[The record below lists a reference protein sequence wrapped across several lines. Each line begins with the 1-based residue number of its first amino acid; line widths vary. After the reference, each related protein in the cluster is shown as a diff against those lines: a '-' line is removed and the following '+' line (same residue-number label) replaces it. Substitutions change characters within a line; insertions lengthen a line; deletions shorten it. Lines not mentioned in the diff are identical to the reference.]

1 MTPARWLKIDTLLH
15 EALKRPPAQRAAF
28 LNDACA
34 GDEDN
39 RREIESLMSFNNLA
53 KSFLEVPAFEAA
65 AGIFADQG
73 QSSIGL
79 VAGAYRIERE
89 IGAGGMGTVYLAEDP
104 KLGRKVAIKFLPPY
118 LETDELAKRRLIREA
133 KAAARLEHPNICAIY
148 EVGEAANGSFIAMQ
162 YVDGETL
169 GSLLKNHPPTLG
181 QAVDLAIQVADALI
195 EAHSH
200 GIIHRDIKPPNLVIT
215 RRGQVKV
222 LDFGLAKLIQPREAS
237 QDGDSRES
245 LLSMPG
251 LIVGTAPYMSP
262 EQAKGEAVDG
272 RSDLFSLGVVLYECV
287 AGKRP
292 FAGSSWIDVCGQV
305 INHDPPPPSQIN
317 PRVPPALDA
326 LILKALA
333 KDPAARQQSADE
345 LLTELRRARALLS
358 DEIPPTLAM
367 PRQIGASRARGLH
380 GALRIVR
387 RPRVFLPAALLAFLL
402 VSLPFWWPATPH
414 QPSLEAL
421 RWYEMGTAAL
431 RDGTCYKATKA
442 LEQAVRLDDRYVL
455 AHARL
460 AEAWTELDYA
470 DRARDEILRARSL
483 VSNLPT
489 LPQLD
494 SLRLQAIANTVLRN
508 FDRAIEDY
516 RRIVEE
522 SPVAQKASAYVD
534 LGRAQEKNEDIAGA
548 IESYEQAARLDTQ
561 DPAALLHLG
570 ILYGRR
576 QELGA
581 AGNAFQE
588 AERLYQALFNFEGV
602 TEVCYQRGF
611 LYKNL
616 NRLADARAQLEA
628 ALNTAGIS
636 VYQQIRA
643 QLVLSSVSAA
653 EGNAAE
659 ADREASEAIQK
670 ALDNR
675 IENQATSGLIWLGN
689 SFLLRGEYNDAEKSY
704 RRALDFAKRDNGYM
718 NEAVAL
724 FSLGSLRS
732 QQRNTDEALNYIE
745 QAIRFFEK
753 GDYRKWLS
761 TALILLGRINRD
773 RGDYSAALRAFDE
786 QLQLGQR
793 TGDLSQL
800 ALSHQESG
808 SVLTAQEE
816 YSDALT
822 HFDESCSIKR
832 SLNVTVSLGYSLM
845 YRGGVLAQ
853 LGRYP
858 EARAALDEASSIA
871 ERSEGAYK
879 ELLANIY
886 LARARLELS
895 GSRFRDSLSSSRRSL
910 DLADVHYQDIA
921 VQAKITLGLAEAR
934 SGERRL
940 GSQAC
945 AEAVELATSIGD
957 PQLLSSALL
966 ASAETMLETG
976 EVERALETALRA
988 QERFAHYG
996 QQDSEWRAWLIAA
1009 EAKQR
1014 LGDVTAAR
1022 EYAVTAETRLSNLAQ
1037 KWGPEAYNGYLAR
1050 SDIRYFRRRLGQL
1063 TTI

>member
-1 MTPARWLKIDTLLH
+1 
-15 EALKRPPAQRAAF
+15 
-28 LNDACA
+28 
-34 GDEDN
+34 
-39 RREIESLMSFNNLA
+39 
-53 KSFLEVPAFEAA
+53 
-65 AGIFADQG
+65 
-73 QSSIGL
+73 
-79 VAGAYRIERE
+79 
-89 IGAGGMGTVYLAEDP
+89 
-104 KLGRKVAIKFLPPY
+104 
-118 LETDELAKRRLIREA
+118 
-133 KAAARLEHPNICAIY
+133 
-148 EVGEAANGSFIAMQ
+148 
-162 YVDGETL
+162 
-169 GSLLKNHPPTLG
+169 
-181 QAVDLAIQVADALI
+181 
-195 EAHSH
+195 
-200 GIIHRDIKPPNLVIT
+200 
-215 RRGQVKV
+215 
-222 LDFGLAKLIQPREAS
+222 
-237 QDGDSRES
+237 
-245 LLSMPG
+245 
-251 LIVGTAPYMSP
+251 
-262 EQAKGEAVDG
+262 
-272 RSDLFSLGVVLYECV
+272 
-287 AGKRP
+287 
-292 FAGSSWIDVCGQV
+292 
-305 INHDPPPPSQIN
+305 
-317 PRVPPALDA
+317 
-326 LILKALA
+326 
-333 KDPAARQQSADE
+333 
-345 LLTELRRARALLS
+345 
-358 DEIPPTLAM
+358 
-367 PRQIGASRARGLH
+367 
-380 GALRIVR
+380 
-387 RPRVFLPAALLAFLL
+387 
-402 VSLPFWWPATPH
+402 
-414 QPSLEAL
+414 
-421 RWYEMGTAAL
+421 
-431 RDGTCYKATKA
+431 
-442 LEQAVRLDDRYVL
+442 
-455 AHARL
+455 
-460 AEAWTELDYA
+460 
-470 DRARDEILRARSL
+470 
-483 VSNLPT
+483 
-489 LPQLD
+489 
-494 SLRLQAIANTVLRN
+494 
-508 FDRAIEDY
+508 
-516 RRIVEE
+516 
-522 SPVAQKASAYVD
+522 
-534 LGRAQEKNEDIAGA
+534 
-548 IESYEQAARLDTQ
+548 
-561 DPAALLHLG
+561 
-570 ILYGRR
+570 
-576 QELGA
+576 
-581 AGNAFQE
+581 
-588 AERLYQALFNFEGV
+588 
-602 TEVCYQRGF
+602 
-611 LYKNL
+611 KNL

-886 LARARLELS
+886 LARARLALS

-910 DLADVHYQDIA
+910 DLANVLYQDIA

-966 ASAETMLETG
+966 AYAETMLESG

-1022 EYAVTAETRLSNLAQ
+1022 EYASTAETRLSNLAQ

-1050 SDIRYFRRRLGQL
+1050 SDIQYFRRRLGQL